1 MRFRPLHS
9 GFGVEVLD
17 LDLATN
23 PDEATLAA
31 LRAAYDEHQLL
42 LFRGGARL
50 SPERQVEI
58 TGWFGEVATHFDGKM
73 HTVLSNENAY
83 GRDRLPFHSDYTFTE
98 TPFLGI
104 SLHAA
109 ELPATET
116 ATSFISAVNGW
127 ASLPAERQAAL
138 AHLTLRHREVPLS
151 SDRDRGYGYDHP
163 LRLIHPRTG
172 MPILFV
178 TEHHAFRIHEL
189 SEAESDR
196 LIAEIFAHL
205 YRDEAVYEHRWQP
218 HDLMVWD
225 NLAIQ
230 HARSEQVERAR
241 GKRDMQRVT
250 MHNIGLAEV
259 NARAKAYRLPPLAA

>member
-1 MRFRPLHS
+1 MRFRPLHPS
-9 GFGVEVLD
+9 FGVEVLD
-17 LDLATN
+17 FDLTGN
-23 PDEATLAA
+23 PDDATLAA
-31 LRAAYDEHQLL
+31 LREAYDEHQLL
-42 LFRGGARL
+42 LFRGGGRL

-109 ELPATET
+109 ALPPSPTG
-116 ATSFISAVNGW
+116 TSFISALHGW
-127 ASLPAERQAAL
+127 ATLPAERQAAL
-138 AHLTLRHREVPLS
+138 AGLTLRHREVPLS
-151 SDRDRGYGYDHP
+151 SDSDRGYGYDHP
-163 LRLIHPRTG
+163 LRLIHPKTG
-172 MPILFV
+172 KPILFV
-178 TEHHAFRIHEL
+178 TEHHAYRIHEL
-189 SEAESDR
+189 PQAESDR
-196 LIAEIFAHL
+196 VIAEIFAHL
-205 YRDEAVYEHRWQP
+205 YRDDHVYVHRWQP

-230 HARSEQVERAR
+230 HARTEQVERAE

-250 MHNIGLAEV
+250 MHHIGLAEV

>member
-1 MRFRPLHS
+1 MRFRPLHPS
-9 GFGVEVLD
+9 FGMEVLD
-17 LDLATN
+17 FDLETN
-23 PDEATLAA
+23 PSDKQLAA
-31 LRAAYDEHQLL
+31 LREAHDQHQLL
-42 LFRGGARL
+42 LFRNGRRL

-58 TGWFGEVATHFDGKM
+58 SGWFGEVATHFDGKM

-83 GRDRLPFHSDYTFTE
+83 GRDRLPFHSDYTFTA

-109 ELPATET
+109 ALPAGGT
-116 ATSFISAVNGW
+116 ATSFTSAVHGW
-127 ASLPAERQAAL
+127 ATLPAERQAAL
-138 AHLTLRHREVPLS
+138 ADLTLRHREVPLS
-151 SDRDRGYGYDHP
+151 SDSDRGYGYDHP

-172 MPILFV
+172 KPILFV

-189 SEAESDR
+189 PKAESDR
-196 LIAEIFAHL
+196 MIGEIFAHL
-205 YRDEAVYEHRWQP
+205 YRDDHVYVHRWQRY
-218 HDLMVWD
+218 DLMVWD

-230 HARSEQVERAR
+230 HARSEQVERSK

-250 MHNIGLAEV
+250 MHSIGLAEV

>member
-1 MRFRPLHS
+1 M
-9 GFGVEVLD
+9 
-17 LDLATN
+17 
-23 PDEATLAA
+23 ATLAA

-42 LFRGGARL
+42 LFRGGERL
-50 SPERQVEI
+50 TPERQVEI

-83 GRDRLPFHSDYTFTE
+83 GRDRLPFHSDYTFTA

-109 ELPATET
+109 ELPASET
-116 ATSFISAVNGW
+116 ATLFVSAVDGW

-138 AHLTLRHREVPLS
+138 ADLTLRHREVPLS
-151 SDRDRGYGYDHP
+151 SDSDRGYGYDHP

-172 MPILFV
+172 KPILFV
-178 TEHHAFRIHEL
+178 TEHHASRIHQL
-189 SEAESDR
+189 PEAESDR
-196 LIAEIFAHL
+196 LIAEIFEHL
-205 YRDEAVYEHRWQP
+205 YRDEAVYVHRWQP
-218 HDLMVWD
+218 YDLMVWD

-230 HARSEQVERAR
+230 HARSEQVERAQ

-250 MHNIGLAEV
+250 LHSIGLAEV
-259 NARAKAYRLPPLAA
+259 DARAKAYRLPPLAA